1 MFNFTY
7 TNLHNYKQVKNNA
20 VVWSLLHFSIGQVTI
35 IILPLTVVLWFYMK
49 NVIWL
54 QFLMNLRLGTAW
66 DYNEDI
72 YHWKGSCWSWSSNTL
87 ATWCEE
93 LTDLKNPWCWQ
104 RLRAGGE
111 GDYRG
116 WDGWMA
122 LPTRLT
128 WVWVDSGSWW
138 WTGRPGVLW
147 FTGSQS
153 RTCLIDWTDWTE
165 IVPKLSGWNN
175 NHNFFCSQICNL
187 GSRDCLSLV
196 NAALAGWYN
205 GDLRT
210 HLRD

>member
-1 MFNFTY
+1 MGVLNHCACDYMFNFTY

-93 LTDLKNPWCWQ
+93 RIHWKTPCCWERLK
-104 RLRAGGE
+104 AGGE
-111 GDYRG
+111 RGDRK
-116 WDGWMA
+116 WNVWMSS
-122 LPTRLT
+122 PTQWT
-128 WVWVDSGSWW
+128 WVCANSPLLMW
-138 WTGRPGVLW
+138 R
-147 FTGSQS
+147 
-153 RTCLIDWTDWTE
+153 
-165 IVPKLSGWNN
+165 
-175 NHNFFCSQICNL
+175 
-187 GSRDCLSLV
+187 
-196 NAALAGWYN
+196 
-205 GDLRT
+205 
-210 HLRD
+210 